1 MTNHS
6 TSLVTDRGAHL
17 SLVSCVF
24 LALTLVVYC
33 RVPELNSLHGKIVIS
48 NVLSIFSVTAYL
60 VTVYHGSHLLPPRL
74 CRVSGP
80 GMKQI
85 NSA

>member
-1 MTNHS
+1 M
-6 TSLVTDRGAHL
+6 
-17 SLVSCVF
+17 VSCVF

-60 VTVYHGSHLLPPRL
+60 VMVYHGSHVLPPHL
-74 CRVSGP
+74 CRVSGQNLR
-80 GMKQI
+80 QI
-85 NSA
+85 NHQN